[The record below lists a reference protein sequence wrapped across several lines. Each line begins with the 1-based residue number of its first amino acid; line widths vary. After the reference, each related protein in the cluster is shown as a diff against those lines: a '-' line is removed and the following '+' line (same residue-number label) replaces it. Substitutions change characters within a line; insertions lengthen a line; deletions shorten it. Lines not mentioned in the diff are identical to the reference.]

1 MSQHYPTSG
10 PKNIARY
17 NVLLIESAM
26 RDDGTSFKDYE
37 IHKVLENSGFSR
49 VGGEWFRCKIKDV
62 KAAIISVKNRKSFK
76 FSKTLDYKLRPEQK
90 DAIKKTS
97 DYFKSYKS
105 SSEWVI

>member
-1 MSQHYPTSG
+1 MKQNFFSKRPDFNPIIYAYTETSSKYDTLIKIGYTTQTIEARMSQHYPTSG

-49 VGGEWFRCKIKDV
+49 V
-62 KAAIISVKNRKSFK
+62 
-76 FSKTLDYKLRPEQK
+76 
-90 DAIKKTS
+90 
-97 DYFKSYKS
+97 
-105 SSEWVI
+105 SEIV

>member
-1 MSQHYPTSG
+1 
-10 PKNIARY
+10 
-17 NVLLIESAM
+17 M

-49 VGGEWFRCKIKDV
+49 VGGECSLDAKIKDV
-62 KAAIISVKNRKSFK
+62 KAAIISVKNRKSLNFQK
-76 FSKTLDYKLRPEQK
+76 RLDYKLRPEQK

-105 SSEWVI
+105 TEKKIPRFLWNCKKCDLEKRLQLTN